1 MPSVARALLGLAMRC
16 GTDDFPPRTV
26 TPMGSGKMTHQRLWA
41 RILTGALLVFAPA
54 SAAAQP
60 DVCALTGRALN
71 AEVEKGAA
79 EIAKAYLGTTK
90 QLSLNGKT
98 SGGSSIE
105 RACNWTCGGGHVI
118 TSVANAFGFLQYNC
132 ASTTAP
138 PSTRRPTGKDT
149 ASEMGLSIT
158 DEKYRDEADKIFRS
172 GSTGVGALM
181 EVPPSLERASRSGKV
196 LDLINAVQ
204 ALPGATW
211 TLFRSTSV
219 NNDGQGF
226 DRIIIRV
233 PDTKPTPRF
242 EQWIQIAIS
251 DTTGNLG
258 RNVDFIAVQ
267 LTEHAAPSKK
277 LKMPSVTFRG
287 FSRTASGF
295 VAEGGGSGDL
305 SKCYSCHPS
314 GLRPVVP
321 AARLGVSVPSGK
333 TPTIPAADITDLTSG
348 RGVFG
353 PTGYTVSE
361 NGPPFGPSKRL
372 NRAQFV
378 AKGCAAGLPK
388 ARQQEIVDRMDCE
401 QCHNGQ
407 NDAPSDR
414 GILNASTNLGTL
426 RHKLVENKLAPMP
439 PGVTDPGGLSDVER
453 EKLFECLRA
462 EYAEILQEWLTADLL
477 MVP

>member
-1 MPSVARALLGLAMRC
+1 
-16 GTDDFPPRTV
+16 
-26 TPMGSGKMTHQRLWA
+26 MTHQRSWA
-41 RILTGALLVFAPA
+41 RILTGALLVFTPA

-98 SGGSSIE
+98 SGGSPIE

-149 ASEMGLSIT
+149 DSEMGLSIT
-158 DEKYRDEADKIFRS
+158 DVKYRDEADKIFRS

-181 EVPPSLERASRSGKV
+181 EVPPSLERASRSGTV
-196 LDLINAVQ
+196 LDLINAIQ

-251 DTTGNLG
+251 DATGNLG

-361 NGPPFGPSKRL
+361 NGPPFGPSRRL
-372 NRAQFV
+372 NRRPVRGEGVRGRPSEGA
-378 AKGCAAGLPK
+378 AAGDRGPNGLRAVPQRPERRPLGPGHPEREHQSRNPPPQ
-388 ARQQEIVDRMDCE
+388 ARRE
-401 QCHNGQ
+401 QAGP
-407 NDAPSDR
+407 DAPGRHRPGRAQRR
-414 GILNASTNLGTL
+414 GAG
-426 RHKLVENKLAPMP
+426 E
-439 PGVTDPGGLSDVER
+439 
-453 EKLFECLRA
+453 LFECLRA